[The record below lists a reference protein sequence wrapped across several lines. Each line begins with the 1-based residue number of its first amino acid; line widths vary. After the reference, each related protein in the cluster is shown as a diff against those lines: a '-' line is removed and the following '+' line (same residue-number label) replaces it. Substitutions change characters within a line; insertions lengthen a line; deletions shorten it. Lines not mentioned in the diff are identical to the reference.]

1 MRNRLAVIGAG
12 DFQNQLIKK
21 AKARGMETHVFAWKS
36 GDIGEREADY
46 FYPISIIE
54 KDQILEKCR
63 EIKPAGIVSIASDL
77 AVVTVSY
84 VAEKLNLIGNGME
97 SAKISTNKY
106 LMRKAF
112 EANKDPSPRYCRSDE
127 MTDEML
133 QNMHLPLIVKPV
145 DRSGSRGVTKIT
157 DRSEIRD
164 AVKRAEEQS
173 FENLAVI
180 EEFIEG
186 DEYSVEYISWEG
198 RHTFLALTQKY
209 TTGAPHFIETGHV
222 EPAIVSEETLGNIQK
237 TVVHA
242 LDSLLIKYGASHAE
256 IKVTPGGDVKI
267 IEIGARMGGDCIGS
281 DLVQISTGYDFVN
294 MVIDIAC
301 GKQPSFEKVCT
312 PQRAEVRFLFGK
324 EDFQRL
330 EELKKTNPD
339 CLYRVSELKE
349 PEEGITV
356 TDSSA
361 RYGYYI
367 IRG

>member
-12 DFQNQLIKK
+12 DFQNQLIRK

-242 LDSLLIKYGASHAE
+242 LDSLLIKYGASHTE